1 MQANSKN
8 NSLGGINLV
17 LDYLSK
23 MVNRTWSPGDLLK
36 ELATWFLLAGA
47 AGAQW
52 KRLTRSDRTWLCK
65 DPGGARVLGF
75 CAVGSDT
82 ARQHSAINRLCGA
95 ASRHRGSTVGQPAC
109 RRGGQASGHP
119 SRRCLLSERR
129 NTCFVLL
136 HSRMH
141 VVFL

>member
-23 MVNRTWSPGDLLK
+23 MVNRTWSLGDLSK

-47 AGAQW
+47 ARVQRR
-52 KRLTRSDRTWLCK
+52 RLTRSDRTRLCK
-65 DPGGARVLGF
+65 GPRGVQALGF
-75 CAVGSDT
+75 FAVGSDI
-82 ARQHSAINRLCGA
+82 AGQVSAISRLRGA
-95 ASRHRGSTVGQPAC
+95 VSRHGGSSVGEPAC
-109 RRGGQASGHP
+109 QRGGQASGHP
-119 SRRCLLSERR
+119 YRCCLSSERR